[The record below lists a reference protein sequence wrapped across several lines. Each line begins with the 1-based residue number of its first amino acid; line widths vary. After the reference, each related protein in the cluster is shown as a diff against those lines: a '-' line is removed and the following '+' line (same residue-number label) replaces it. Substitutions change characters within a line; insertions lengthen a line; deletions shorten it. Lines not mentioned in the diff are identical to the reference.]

1 MMHFVRFK
9 VIIALYLFCALSG
22 MAQEQQTVSLP
33 IDWQSSVTHKSN
45 NNQFVLHSLATAVG
59 LSESQ
64 IKLIHHFDWS
74 IRSEF
79 SDKNQSAL
87 MLHLQNQYVTENTE
101 YRGFNLKDWL
111 IPNKL
116 SGVVD
121 LYSQKRNLISYPF
134 EVQTY
139 SHDTVI
145 LLLGMNAHDTFDNL
159 HCNFTFSE
167 YSDAQK
173 EQLVQIFAAIDNYRA
188 TINYLDALISMS
200 NKQESDFASSPE
212 SLFTYRDNL
221 RKALLLAEQIKNQVK
236 KYGLLDE
243 ANSLNERLIIAE
255 RLNRRY
261 ETLFSQMVNNQLIT
275 SEKTAIIIKYYFLA
289 LQYAQEVLINH
300 DYRDTD
306 FLSRINRICFNK
318 DFASYLQQ
326 ISPLDKPDLAASFL
340 SDELVYFADDF
351 YEKSDLANALKF
363 YEDAVDLSRYY
374 GFTFESTPVMARI
387 DAAKL
392 GILQSHLQIA
402 AKAVRVGNEELAE
415 SYQSKSVVFI
425 KEKLEQQHISQ
436 LPDQSDDLI
445 KAYLDVAQRALEQSQ
460 YNLATQLLDA
470 ANTASNN
477 FYNIKYKEE
486 INEALKKAHYA
497 IFISLVNDAEMLLQ
511 QNKIEQSR
519 IRLQQAIDYRQD
531 HAVFL
536 HKASEAATL
545 LSKINQQTAKNIEAT
560 DRALFSDGTIETVD
574 SNLVEDA
581 KTTVLNALKQARL
594 KAWANDLE
602 QASNLYDFSKMNMN
616 QHGLEE
622 DSDVLSAF
630 AAYEKQM
637 IERICMNNK
646 FRIEQLMG
654 EVSHD
659 ILMKKP
665 DKIHDKLM
673 EVIETAANNPTCNLD
688 VETAAVLYKEYE
700 LYFLYQKEYKHIMRL
715 ISTKALKDAIAEYLL
730 LDSQIST
737 YELDRI
743 KVVHLQFFE
752 YLASEN
758 NSEFTLE
765 AMHYFLQLK
774 EATKLISSMEIL
786 SNQNFSAKDTRELQ
800 QKLAIMLADFYIENI
815 ENEAMNQ
822 LLQKLEGDKRFSI
835 FRTNFMRE
843 TKRKQKNINL

>member
-9 VIIALYLFCALSG
+9 VIIALYLCCAFSST
-22 MAQEQQTVSLP
+22 AQERQTVSLP
-33 IDWQSSVTHKSN
+33 VDWQSSVTHKSA

-59 LSESQ
+59 LSEAR

-74 IRSEF
+74 IRSEILD
-79 SDKNQSAL
+79 DKQLSL
-87 MLHLQNQYVTENTE
+87 MLYIGNQHVTENTA
-101 YRGFNLKDWL
+101 YRGFDLKEWL

-116 SGVVD
+116 LGVVD
-121 LYSQKRNLISYPF
+121 LYSSKGKPVSYPF
-134 EVQTY
+134 EILTH
-139 SHDTVI
+139 SKDTVI
-145 LLLGMNAHDTFDNL
+145 SLFGLNMHDAFDEFG
-159 HCNFTFSE
+159 CNFSFNE
-167 YSDAQK
+167 YNDAQK
-173 EQLVQIFAAIDNYRA
+173 EQLAEIFAAIDNYRA
-188 TINYLDALISMS
+188 AINYLDVLISMS
-200 NKQESDFASSPE
+200 NKQEADFAASLE

-221 RKALLLAEQIKNQVK
+221 RKALLIAEQVQNQVN

-243 ANSLNERLIIAE
+243 ANSLSEHLIIAE

-261 ETLFSQMVNNQLIT
+261 ETLFSQLIDNQSIT
-275 SEKTAIIIKYYFLA
+275 SEKTAIIIKYYFSA
-289 LQYAQEVLINH
+289 LQYAQEGLIKH

-340 SDELVYFADDF
+340 SDELVYFADDY

-374 GFTFESTPVMARI
+374 GFRFESTPVMARI

-402 AKAVRVGNEELAE
+402 AKAIRVGNEELAE
-415 SYQSKSVVFI
+415 SYQSKSIVFI

-445 KAYLDVAQRALEQSQ
+445 KAYLDVAQRALEQTQ
-460 YNLATQLLDA
+460 YNHATYLLDA
-470 ANTASNN
+470 ANTAANN

-486 INEALKKAHYA
+486 INEALKSAHHA
-497 IFISLVNDAEMLLQ
+497 IFISLVNNAETLLQ

-519 IRLQQAIDYRQD
+519 IRLQQAMDYRQD
-531 HAVFL
+531 HMVFL

-545 LSKINQQTAKNIEAT
+545 LSKINQQTAKNIDT
-560 DRALFSDGTIETVD
+560 TNRALYSDGALETVD
-574 SNLVEDA
+574 PHLVEDT
-581 KTTVLNALKQARL
+581 KTTVLNALREARL
-594 KAWANDLE
+594 KAWANELE
-602 QASNLYDFSKMNMN
+602 QASNLYDFSKMNAN
-616 QHGLEE
+616 QYGLEA

-637 IERICMNNK
+637 IERICLNNK
-646 FRIEQLMG
+646 FRIEQLMA
-654 EVSHD
+654 EVSQD
-659 ILMKKP
+659 ILMKRP
-665 DKIHDKLM
+665 DKIHDKL
-673 EVIETAANNPTCNLD
+673 IEIIATAENNPTCNLN
-688 VETAAVLYKEYE
+688 VETATDMYKEYE

-715 ISTKALKDAIAEYLL
+715 ISTKALKEAITEYIL
-730 LDSQIST
+730 LDSQISS

-743 KVVHLQFFE
+743 DVVHLQFFE

-758 NSEFTLE
+758 NSEFTIE

-774 EATKLISSMEIL
+774 QVTELMSLMGIL
-786 SNQNFSAKDTRELQ
+786 SNQSFISRDTRELQ
-800 QKLAIMLADFYIENI
+800 QNLALVLAEFYVENV
-815 ENEAMNQ
+815 ENEEINQ
-822 LLQKLEGDKRFSI
+822 LLHKLEGDKRFSI
-835 FRTNFMRE
+835 FRANFKRE